1 MLLPRWKFRY
11 FSQMKAASVNEIKQ
25 ELKEK
30 SKEDLIGLCL
40 RLARFKKENKELLDY
55 LLFNAHDEDQYIK
68 EVKEEIDEGFAA
80 LNTSSTFLAKKTLR
94 KMLRISNKY
103 VRYTGSKTVEAEILM
118 HYLTRFIAMRLP
130 WKKTKVLRNMYDA
143 QVKKVKQAIDTM
155 HEDMQ
160 YDYLRALKKIET
172 EAS

>member
-1 MLLPRWKFRY
+1 MLITYFRG
-11 FSQMKAASVNEIKQ
+11 MKAASVNEIKQ

-30 SKEDLIGLCL
+30 NKDELIALCL

-68 EVKEEIDEGFAA
+68 EVKEEIDEGFSA

-103 VRYTGSKTVEAEILM
+103 VRYTGSKTAEAEILM
-118 HYLTRFIAMRLP
+118 HYLSRFIEMPLP
-130 WKKTKVLRNMYDA
+130 WKKTKVLKNMYEA
-143 QVKKVKQAIDTM
+143 QLKKINQAIDTL

-160 YDYLRALKKIET
+160 HDYRRALDKLVEGRS
-172 EAS
+172 ER